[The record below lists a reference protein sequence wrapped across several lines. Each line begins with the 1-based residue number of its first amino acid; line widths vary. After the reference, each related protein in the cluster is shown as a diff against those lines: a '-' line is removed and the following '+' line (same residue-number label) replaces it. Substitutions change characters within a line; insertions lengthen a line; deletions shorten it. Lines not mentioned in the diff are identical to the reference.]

1 MDASYNQSHKLKHK
15 STLKEDIS
23 NLLKWLA
30 NTKKKSAVSEKNYL
44 FKYLVIFTPKNKL
57 DDSMSKYITMKEIDK
72 LNMD

>member
-30 NTKKKSAVSEKNYL
+30 NTKKKSAVSEKN
-44 FKYLVIFTPKNKL
+44 KL

>member
-1 MDASYNQSHKLKHK
+1 MDASYNQSNKLKHK

-30 NTKKKSAVSEKNYL
+30 NTKKKSAVSEKN
-44 FKYLVIFTPKNKL
+44 KL
-57 DDSMSKYITMKEIDK
+57 DDSMSKYITMKEINK